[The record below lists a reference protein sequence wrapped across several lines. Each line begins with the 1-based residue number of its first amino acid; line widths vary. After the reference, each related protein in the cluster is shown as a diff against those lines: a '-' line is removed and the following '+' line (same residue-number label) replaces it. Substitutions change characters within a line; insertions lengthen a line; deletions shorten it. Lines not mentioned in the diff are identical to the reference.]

1 MAPSS
6 GYKGVGLG
14 LMVEVFAA
22 ALAGAELGIDA
33 APFSGTTGGPP
44 RTGQFFIAVNP
55 LPASEGR
62 FAQKI
67 ARLAAAIADQEGARL
82 PGARRLD
89 ARTRARTE
97 GVPVD
102 RALVEEIEADRL
114 TANRRRLA
122 RSIPAIRWSG
132 RSTAKM
138 PRCSPR
144 SAIQCQANG
153 QVRAEPA
160 TGECLGGLYFNGL
173 NRWPILG
180 AFAD

>member
-114 TANRRRLA
+114 NGQSPPPCSLNTGDPLERPLDGQNAAVLAAISHPMPSERPGQGRTRNRRV
-122 RSIPAIRWSG
+122 
-132 RSTAKM
+132 
-138 PRCSPR
+138 PRR
-144 SAIQCQANG
+144 TLLR
-153 QVRAEPA
+153 RAEP
-160 TGECLGGLYFNGL
+160 LVNPRSL
-173 NRWPILG
+173 RR
-180 AFAD
+180 